1 MGTNVILE
9 LGPVQ
14 TEKGV
19 STQHLWVAGFEG
31 RRVPALVLTPE
42 DASGQRPLVLLGH
55 GVADSKDDAKMLAI
69 ARWLVRRE
77 RWAAVLIDGPVH
89 GERRSSEGADVS
101 REGTV
106 ALTKR
111 ETYEEMTDDWRR
123 TLDACGELPD
133 VGNQRAAYLGFS
145 MGTLL
150 GVPMMAADPRL
161 CCAVFA
167 IGGAISERQP
177 DLLTRAA
184 KQIKRPVLMINQSE
198 DQRFSREAAFRLYDA
213 LSGPKRIFFH
223 PGGHSAVPRE
233 AMERAREFLRGHL
246 ANEGG
251 DSGEAPRGAW

>member
-9 LGPVQ
+9 LGPAR

-19 STQHLWVAGFEG
+19 STQHLWVAGFKG
-31 RRVPALVLTPE
+31 RRVPALVLMPE
-42 DASGQRPLVLLGH
+42 DANGQRPVVLLGH
-55 GVADSKDDAKMLAI
+55 GVADSKDDPKMLAI

-77 RWAAVLIDGPVH
+77 HWAVVLIDGPVH
-89 GERRSSEGADVS
+89 GERRSGAGGDVS
-101 REGTV
+101 QEGRV
-106 ALTKR
+106 ALGKP

-150 GVPMMAADPRL
+150 GVPMVAAESRFR
-161 CCAVFA
+161 CAVFA
-167 IGGAISERQP
+167 IGGAIGERQP
-177 DLLTRAA
+177 DLITRAA
-184 KQIKRPVLMINQSE
+184 KQIERPVLQINQSE
-198 DQRFSREAAFRLYDA
+198 DLLFSREAAFRLYDA

-233 AMERAREFLRGHL
+233 AMARVREFLHDHL
-246 ANEGG
+246 ADEGG
-251 DSGEAPRGAW
+251 DSGAPRGSW

>member
-9 LGPVQ
+9 LGPTQ

-19 STQHLWVAGFEG
+19 STQHLWVAGFKE

-42 DASGQRPLVLLGH
+42 DASGQRPVVLLGH
-55 GVADSKDDAKMLAI
+55 GVADSKDDPKMLAI

-77 RWAAVLIDGPVH
+77 HWAVVLIDGPVH
-89 GERRSSEGADVS
+89 GERRSGEGADVS
-101 REGTV
+101 QEGRV
-106 ALTKR
+106 ALGKP
-111 ETYEEMTDDWRR
+111 ETYEAMTDDWRR

-150 GVPMMAADPRL
+150 GVPMVAAESRFR
-161 CCAVFA
+161 CAVFA

-177 DLLTRAA
+177 DLLTQAA
-184 KQIKRPVLMINQSE
+184 KQIKQPVLQINQSE
-198 DQRFSREAAFRLYDA
+198 DLLFSREAAFRLYDA

-233 AMERAREFLRGHL
+233 AMERVREFLHGHL
-246 ANEGG
+246 ASEGG
-251 DSGEAPRGAW
+251 DSGAPRGSW

>member
-9 LGPVQ
+9 LGPTQ

-19 STQHLWVAGFEG
+19 RTQHLWVAGFEG

-42 DASGQRPLVLLGH
+42 DASGQRPVVLLGH
-55 GVADSKDDAKMLAI
+55 GVADSKDDPKMLAI

-77 RWAAVLIDGPVH
+77 RWAIALIDGPVH
-89 GERRSSEGADVS
+89 GERWSGEGADVS
-101 REGTV
+101 QEGRV
-106 ALTKR
+106 ALGKP

-123 TLDACGELPD
+123 TLDACGELPG

-150 GVPMMAADPRL
+150 GVPMVAVEPRFR
-161 CCAVFA
+161 CAVFA

-184 KQIKRPVLMINQSE
+184 KQIKRPVLLINQSE
-198 DQRFSREAAFRLYDA
+198 DQLFSREAAFRLYDA
-213 LSGPKRIFFH
+213 LSGPKCIFFH

-233 AMERAREFLRGHL
+233 AMERVREFLRGHL
-246 ANEGG
+246 ANEGD
-251 DSGEAPRGAW
+251 DSGAPPGSW